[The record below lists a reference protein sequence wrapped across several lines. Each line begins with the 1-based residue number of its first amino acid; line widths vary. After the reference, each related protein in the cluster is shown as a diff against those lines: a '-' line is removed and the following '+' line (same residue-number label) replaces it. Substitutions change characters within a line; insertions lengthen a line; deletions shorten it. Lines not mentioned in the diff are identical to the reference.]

1 MATLRYKN
9 PTTQKWELV
18 GVNGGGS
25 TGESQ
30 IVFSKLAD
38 FPTVGESDKVY
49 IVATDN
55 GIAKYNIETKN
66 FSDFVGNGVMA
77 TNAIWANNDGSEFI
91 YYDTE
96 AKLGNEDEQCI
107 FSELFFAF

>member
-18 GVNGGGS
+18 GVSGGGS

-38 FPTVGESDKVY
+38 FPAVGDSSKIY
-49 IVATDN
+49 ID
-55 GIAKYNIETKN
+55 IETKKSYIYVN
-66 FSDFVGNGVMA
+66 GSYQLVGDGTGGSGSINWGSFS
-77 TNAIWANNDGSEFI
+77 
-91 YYDTE
+91 
-96 AKLGNEDEQCI
+96 
-107 FSELFFAF
+107 

>member
-18 GVNGGGS
+18 GVSGGGGGS

-38 FPTVGESDKVY
+38 FPAVGESDKIY
-49 IVATDN
+49 I
-55 GIAKYNIETKN
+55 
-66 FSDFVGNGVMA
+66 
-77 TNAIWANNDGSEFI
+77 
-91 YYDTE
+91 DTE
-96 AKLGNEDEQCI
+96 TSKSYIFTNNVYKLVGDGYSTTDWGLI
-107 FSELFFAF
+107 S

>member
-18 GVNGGGS
+18 GVSGGGGGS

-38 FPTVGESDKVY
+38 FPAVGESDKVY
-49 IVATDN
+49 I
-55 GIAKYNIETKN
+55 
-66 FSDFVGNGVMA
+66 
-77 TNAIWANNDGSEFI
+77 
-91 YYDTE
+91 DTE
-96 AKLGNEDEQCI
+96 TSKSYI
-107 FSELFFAF
+107 FVNNGYQLVGDGYSTTDWGSIS

>member
-18 GVNGGGS
+18 GVSGGDS

-38 FPTVGESDKVY
+38 FPAVGESDKVY
-49 IVATDN
+49 IDTDTSKSYIFVN
-55 GIAKYNIETKN
+55 GGYQL
-66 FSDFVGNGVMA
+66 VG
-77 TNAIWANNDGSEFI
+77 DGYSTTDWGSI
-91 YYDTE
+91 
-96 AKLGNEDEQCI
+96 
-107 FSELFFAF
+107 S

>member
-18 GVNGGGS
+18 GVSGGGGGS

-49 IVATDN
+49 IDT
-55 GIAKYNIETKN
+55 ETSKSYI
-66 FSDFVGNGVMA
+66 F
-77 TNAIWANNDGSEFI
+77 ANNNYQLVGDGGNVAWS
-91 YYDTE
+91 
-96 AKLGNEDEQCI
+96 KLT
-107 FSELFFAF
+107 

>member
-18 GVNGGGS
+18 GVSGSGS

-38 FPTVGESDKVY
+38 FPAVGESDKVY
-49 IVATDN
+49 IDTDTSKSYIFVN
-55 GIAKYNIETKN
+55 GGYQLVGDGYNTT
-66 FSDFVGNGVMA
+66 D
-77 TNAIWANNDGSEFI
+77 WGSI
-91 YYDTE
+91 
-96 AKLGNEDEQCI
+96 
-107 FSELFFAF
+107 S